1 MAEHRVPVRI
11 VLDAGTVV
19 EAMAR
24 MRTASEAH
32 PPLDGEDPIDWL
44 RRVID
49 AAYWRPSGYDD
60 PPEAPSPASGEEF

>member
-1 MAEHRVPVRI
+1 MSERQVRL
-11 VLDAGTVV
+11 VLDTGTLV

-24 MRTASEAH
+24 IKAASEAH
-32 PPLDGEDPIDWL
+32 PPMDDEDPIDWL

-60 PPEAPSPASGEEF
+60 SPEAPSPASDEET